1 MATDYRTK
9 ILLPALPALLA
20 LFVTTVGRAT
30 PPPIEAFGRKPA
42 MIDVD
47 INPAGTR
54 LAWIEDDGKA
64 ARIVI
69 HDIATSKALRAITT
83 VAPTKLWSLKWANDE
98 TVLVEQS
105 ITRTLI
111 GDQSYTDEWQRWI
124 AVDASGGDN
133 RMLLVDEE
141 SRQYVTGAEL
151 VRAQTAQPGKIYMST
166 WDWLSTRFKEQ
177 TGSHIETGRKDNGW
191 VHNAYEV
198 DVRSGKSRQIASG
211 TQFTVGWLVD
221 ETGTLL
227 VRSDYIPKYD
237 KFSVLVKDGLA
248 WRTIYEVT
256 ACDRLSL
263 VSFSTDKKALLSLG
277 RACGEDR
284 AKIWTMPLD
293 GAPMK
298 ALFEDAALEV
308 DGAYTDPINGALIG
322 VALGGAEQPSR
333 WLDAQTE
340 KRINGLQRSFGARWV
355 RMVSRSADGQRVVAR
370 VEDEAHPPTYYL
382 VDYAAK
388 KADILNEA
396 YPLLAKVKLGTVR
409 NFDYEARD
417 KYQLTAYLTLPPDAV
432 AKNLPLVVM
441 PHGGPESRDDPGF
454 DWLAQFL
461 ASRGYAV
468 LQPQF
473 RGSTGFGQKHADAGR
488 QQWGLRMQ
496 DDVTDGVQALITQEI
511 ADPRRICIV
520 GWSYGGYAALA
531 GAAFNPELY
540 ACAVSIAGVSD
551 LPTMLGWDFTKS
563 GSSRESNSVAYWRE
577 HIGVAG
583 DPQVIAKS
591 PARAAQAVRAPIL
604 LIHGVDDTVV
614 PIAQSRRMA
623 RALQQAG
630 KSYELIE
637 LPNEDHWMM
646 TSSASRIR
654 TLTELERFLGKYMG
668 GPSPAAAPAGN

>member
-1 MATDYRTK
+1 MATDYRMK
-9 ILLPALPALLA
+9 ILVPALLT
-20 LFVTTVGRAT
+20 LMVTAVVGAT

-42 MIDVD
+42 LIDVD
-47 INPAGTR
+47 INPAGNL
-54 LAWIEDDGKA
+54 LAWIEDDGKT

-69 HDIATSKALRAITT
+69 HDIATSKALRAIST

-105 ITRTLI
+105 ITRTLMA
-111 GDQSYTDEWQRWI
+111 DQSFTDEWQRWI

-133 RMLLVDEE
+133 RMLLMQDGAREF
-141 SRQYVTGAEL
+141 VTGVQL
-151 VRAQTAQPGKIYMST
+151 VRARTARPGKIFMST
-166 WDWLSTRFKEQ
+166 WDWLSTRYKEQ
-177 TGSHIETGRKDNGW
+177 TGTHLEKGRKDDGW
-191 VHNAYEV
+191 VHNVYEV
-198 DVRSGKSRQIASG
+198 DVRSGNGKQLASG
-211 TQFTVGWLVD
+211 TQFTVRWMLD
-221 ETGTLL
+221 ETGKVL
-227 VRSDYIPKYD
+227 VRSDYNPKYD
-237 KFSVLVKDGLA
+237 RFSVLVKDGLG
-248 WRTIYEVT
+248 WRRIYEVT
-256 ACDRLSL
+256 DCDSLGL
-263 VSFSTDKKALLSLG
+263 VSFSADTKALLSIG

-284 AKIWTMPLD
+284 AKIWSMPLD
-293 GAPMK
+293 GAPMT

-308 DGAYTDPINGALIG
+308 DVAYTDPISGTLIG

-333 WLDAQTE
+333 WLDAPTE
-340 KRINGLQRSFGARWV
+340 KRINGLNRSFGASRV

-417 KYQLTAYLTLPPDAV
+417 KYPLKAYLTLPPDAA

-496 DDVTDGVQALITQEI
+496 DDVTDGVQALVAQEI

-520 GWSYGGYAALA
+520 GWSYGGYSALA
-531 GAAFNPELY
+531 GATFSPELY
-540 ACAVSIAGVSD
+540 ACAVSIAGVAD
-551 LPTMLGWDFTKS
+551 LPSMLGWDFSKG

-577 HIGVAG
+577 HIGAAG
-583 DPQVIAKS
+583 DPQVIARS
-591 PARAAQAVRAPIL
+591 PARAAAAVRASIL

-614 PIAQSRRMA
+614 PIAQSQRMA
-623 RALQQAG
+623 RALREAG
-630 KSYELIE
+630 KPYELIE
-637 LPNEDHWMM
+637 LPTEDHWMM

-654 TLTELERFLGKYMG
+654 TLTELERFLGKHIG
-668 GPSPAAAPAGN
+668 SAPPVAIPATN